1 MGQII
6 VARAAIETAARM
18 QWGLAVDYDHR
29 ERAARWLRE
38 RLRLIE
44 EVAKFGTEARS
55 EMERQGGVSNQII
68 DGAKNAGLVVPGPPP
83 SAIDL
88 VWPLLS
94 AADSPLRFDGL
105 DRETAMLLFY
115 RIPSAPTHAAT
126 HGIVTH
132 LFGPQSEPSKR
143 GTAAAPLEQTVIL
156 TAGSST
162 ATPMPM
168 AP

>member
-1 MGQII
+1 MGSRSRLGPPG
-6 VARAAIETAARM
+6 ARAS
-18 QWGLAVDYDHR
+18 
-29 ERAARWLRE
+29 RWLRE
-38 RLRLIE
+38 RLRLIK
-44 EVAKFGTEARS
+44 EVAKIWNGSSIGDGKTS
-55 EMERQGGVSNQII
+55 GGVSNQII

-94 AADSPLRFDGL
+94 AADSPLRSDGL